1 MPRNTLDDLVNHLF
15 AEMERLG
22 VESMTPEQMRDEIE
36 RSRALS
42 GVAQRVIETA
52 NVTLRAM
59 EFKDAALDA
68 NAEMPPLLGGG
79 R

>member
-22 VESMTPEQMRDEIE
+22 DESMTPEQMRDEIE

-52 NVTLRAM
+52 NVTLRVM